1 VNKYLIIAGVAL
13 LAVAVANR
21 VPATRQLI
29 NG

>member
-1 VNKYLIIAGVAL
+1 MKHYAIIALVAL

-21 VPATRQLI
+21 IPQVKTII